1 MVELRKQGVTIAMA
15 PPPSPRLSE
24 IPKATIPPLPAHA
37 QLSHPTTAK
46 PKFGFWE
53 GLSTPA
59 TDTKASSAAGINN
72 NVKILAC
79 PDDNV
84 WTLVEDGYKGK
95 EETIVP
101 VMRGALSPQDVGNTR
116 RKSRKSGMS
125 EMVQIPPLAPLGT
138 SVWSR
143 IMSAQARVPQGSVE
157 NVSQVPVAGETD
169 ISKSVPIQS
178 ASTSAR
184 PLPPPRKRAPK
195 LSHEKLRQR
204 PRNSKG
210 YVPPP
215 PFSIPRSRPTAPQ
228 TSTQQQRN
236 AAGKTETDGDQV
248 QMRNTNAERGEGSV
262 KVGGGQIEKEMGE
275 IWPPLRRLGD

>member
-24 IPKATIPPLPAHA
+24 IPKATTPPLPAHA

-46 PKFGFWE
+46 ANFGFWE

-59 TDTKASSAAGINN
+59 TDTKASSAAGNN

-95 EETIVP
+95 EETSVP

-143 IMSAQARVPQGSVE
+143 IMSAQARVPQGSVG

-178 ASTSAR
+178 ASTSAH
-184 PLPPPRKRAPK
+184 LGT
-195 LSHEKLRQR
+195 QR
-204 PRNSKG
+204 G

-215 PFSIPRSRPTAPQ
+215 PFSIPRSGPTAPQ

-248 QMRNTNAERGEGSV
+248 KMRNTNAERGEGSV

-275 IWPPLRRLGD
+275 IWPPLRRLGGLRY

>member
-24 IPKATIPPLPAHA
+24 IPKATTPPLPAHA

-46 PKFGFWE
+46 ANFGFWE

-95 EETIVP
+95 GETIVP

-125 EMVQIPPLAPLGT
+125 GMVQIPPLAPLGT
-138 SVWSR
+138 SVWSK
-143 IMSAQARVPQGSVE
+143 IMSAQARVPQGSVG

-169 ISKSVPIQS
+169 ISK
-178 ASTSAR
+178 
-184 PLPPPRKRAPK
+184 
-195 LSHEKLRQR
+195 QR

-215 PFSIPRSRPTAPQ
+215 PFSIPRSSPTAPQ
-228 TSTQQQRN
+228 TSTQQEQRN

-248 QMRNTNAERGEGSV
+248 KMRNANAERGEGSV

-275 IWPPLRRLGD
+275 IWPPLRRLGGLRY